1 MRFTLERSA
10 FNVLHE
16 CLNLLNKISK
26 FRSEKRRKTEGEEGG
41 LIDLLNEAN
50 ELLLRV
56 SISKLFQ
63 SLTVAGK
70 KDESNVARRVDGVI
84 KSF

>member
-10 FNVLHE
+10 FNVQHE
-16 CLNLLNKISK
+16 CLNLLNKISI
-26 FRSEKRRKTEGEEGG
+26 FRSEKRRKTEGEGG

-70 KDESNVARRVDGVI
+70 TDESNVARRVDGVI